1 MGVWSH
7 EPFGNDD
14 AADWV
19 YELENAQDDAV
30 LAKVFE
36 SAIENKDE
44 YLEADDASVI
54 IAAVEVI
61 AKLLGKGTQ
70 VDAYTAQIDEW
81 VNTVKIEPSPEL
93 LEKARTALDLVL
105 SDDSELN
112 ELWGETEYYDDWRA
126 NIAALKT
133 ALAK

>member
-1 MGVWSH
+1 MGAWSH

-14 AADWV
+14 AADWG

-54 IAAVEVI
+54 IAAVEVV

-70 VDAYTAQIDEW
+70 ADAYTAQIDEW
-81 VNTVKIEPSPEL
+81 VNTVKIEPSLEL

-112 ELWGETEYYDDWRA
+112 ELWGETEYYDDWCA

>member
-1 MGVWSH
+1 MGAWSH

-54 IAAVEVI
+54 VAAVEVI

-70 VDAYTAQIDEW
+70 EDAYTAQIDEW
-81 VNTVKIEPSPEL
+81 VNTVNIEPSPEL

-112 ELWGETEYYDDWRA
+112 ELWGETEYYGDWRA
-126 NIAALKT
+126 NIDALKT